1 MLRSWINALLT
12 NKSLVLWSIFVY
24 LTFSFP
30 HRLPKEEVM
39 YDPKTYPTT
48 REGCEVWPKNFQEL
62 EKKQLFLRT
71 ARSQTQLTLISSVL
85 YFTPFPPTSWTIG
98 PFPLNIVISG
108 LGWGVVTII
117 NHQLIFKPSHEL
129 IPVNYQYE
137 LMNCQDSFKKV
148 K

>member
-12 NKSLVLWSIFVY
+12 NKSLVMWSIFVC

-30 HRLPKEEVM
+30 HRLPKEKVM

-48 REGCEVWPKNFQEL
+48 REGCEVWAKNFQEL
-62 EKKQLFLRT
+62 EKKQLIKEMT
-71 ARSQTQLTLISSVL
+71 QSQTQLTFLSSIIF
-85 YFTPFPPTSWTIG
+85 FTHFTQTSWAIG
-98 PFPLNIVISG
+98 PFPLNIVIGG

-129 IPVNYQYE
+129 IPVNYRNQF
-137 LMNCQDSFKKV
+137 MNCQDSFKKV

>member
-48 REGCEVWPKNFQEL
+48 REGCEVWAKNFQEL
-62 EKKQLFLRT
+62 EKKQLIKEMT
-71 ARSQTQLTLISSVL
+71 QSQTQLTFLSSIIF
-85 YFTPFPPTSWTIG
+85 FTHFTQTSWAIG
-98 PFPLNIVISG
+98 PFPLNIVIGG